1 MSGIEPLLVCVRDP
15 SIHSNKSQ
23 QVFDPPSMH
32 LRDFHHAPRGPRLFE
47 HWVSHARFPSPIGEF
62 VIELHM
68 AIGDQPDERMI
79 REAERL
85 VREFEQYTDLVVE
98 KPLDSRSWPDRCDR
112 RWD

>member
-1 MSGIEPLLVCVRDP
+1 
-15 SIHSNKSQ
+15 
-23 QVFDPPSMH
+23 MH